1 MLSQINKV
9 CDVVQARTGVDF
21 VKEDNVVK
29 EKFVAT
35 DAPLPDLK
43 VYEAR
48 VYFKDFYGKPG
59 HMKIRVSMDVTRFDK
74 VFLPIQTRKLI
85 HPYSDAEA
93 IACDIQCMKLEEI
106 IATKLKCLMQRQHAP
121 DLFDYA
127 YSIKLLGGSLNKDEV
142 VSALIRKTIF
152 SRNPFILKNILL
164 STTFDYFREE
174 WTKSVVC
181 AKVFYIHVED
191 AISAFISDLESL
203 FAKYPD
209 NGFARFVYFSAEH
222 RAPIM
227 QAARNSRSAREKT

>member
-127 YSIKLLGGSLNKDEV
+127 YSIKLLGGELNKQEV
-142 VSALIRKTIF
+142 ARILIQKTIF
-152 SRNPFILKNILL
+152 SRNPVVLKNIFIKAHLL
-164 STTFDYFREE
+164 LFSGGMVEIINMRQAVLHGCRGGNHELPWRFRDF
-174 WTKSVVC
+174 VC
-181 AKVFYIHVED
+181 T
-191 AISAFISDLESL
+191 L
-203 FAKYPD
+203 
-209 NGFARFVYFSAEH
+209 
-222 RAPIM
+222 
-227 QAARNSRSAREKT
+227 SR